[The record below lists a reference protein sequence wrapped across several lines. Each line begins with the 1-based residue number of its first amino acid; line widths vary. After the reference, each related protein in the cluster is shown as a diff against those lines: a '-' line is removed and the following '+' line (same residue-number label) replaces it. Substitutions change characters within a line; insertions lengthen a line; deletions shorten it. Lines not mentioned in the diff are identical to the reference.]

1 MQVGHMSS
9 LLVAILLVPL
19 TALKMMYYLYDV
31 MQLNDGIV
39 QDLVASYQQCFQL
52 PKEAKLAVR
61 GLWLLDSALQRAHLL
76 KGVDR
81 GSVRD
86 MGEVRCTALQQK
98 THSTL
103 CY

>member
-1 MQVGHMSS
+1 M
-9 LLVAILLVPL
+9 VPL

-31 MQLNDGIV
+31 MQLNGGIV
-39 QDLVASYQQCFQL
+39 QDLAESYQKCFQL
-52 PKEAKLAVR
+52 PREARLAVR

-76 KGVDR
+76 KEVDR

-98 THSTL
+98 THSRL
-103 CY
+103 RY